1 VRYLIDIS
9 LTYFQG
15 CNKKR
20 VMSKN
25 NFVLTLTRWAILTV
39 LVAAGLLLVAGT
51 THLPML
57 NAYIVAL
64 APSLLLMMLAIAP
77 QLARER
83 GTADSGKG
91 DLLDLRAR
99 LALVVLFLVTIVMAA
114 LDVGR
119 LHLSNHVPLG
129 FSVIALVLYIAGS
142 GFQAWT
148 MSVNSFYSPIIQV
161 QAELGH
167 SVVTRG
173 PYRIL
178 RHPAYFANI
187 VAIPASAL
195 AIGSWI
201 ALIPAALFCAIT
213 VWRARRED
221 AFLKQNLPGYKDYME
236 SVRGGVFP
244 RLSFKL

>member
-1 VRYLIDIS
+1 MFD
-9 LTYFQG
+9 LTNLEG
-15 CNKKR
+15 CNKTLF
-20 VMSKN
+20 MSSNKN
-25 NFVLTLTRWAILTV
+25 LFHILIRWAILMI

-51 THLPML
+51 THLPLL

-64 APSLLLMMLAIAP
+64 APSLLIMMLAVAP
-77 QLARER
+77 QIAQDR
-83 GTADSGKG
+83 GSADGGK
-91 DLLDLRAR
+91 DDVRDIRAR
-99 LALVVLFLVTIVMAA
+99 LALVVLFLLTIFMAA

-119 LHLSNHVPLG
+119 LHLSNQVPLAI
-129 FSVIALVLYIAGS
+129 SVFALLTYIAGS
-142 GFQAWT
+142 GFQAWA
-148 MSVNSFYSPIIQV
+148 MSVNSFYSPVIHV
-161 QAELGH
+161 QAEREH

-201 ALIPAALFCAIT
+201 ALVPAALFCAIT

-221 AFLKQNLPGYKDYME
+221 AFLRQNLPGYKNYME
-236 SVRGGVFP
+236 SVPGGVFP
-244 RLSFKL
+244 RLSFKR

>member
-1 VRYLIDIS
+1 
-9 LTYFQG
+9 
-15 CNKKR
+15 
-20 VMSKN
+20 
-25 NFVLTLTRWAILTV
+25 
-39 LVAAGLLLVAGT
+39 
-51 THLPML
+51 
-57 NAYIVAL
+57 
-64 APSLLLMMLAIAP
+64 
-77 QLARER
+77 
-83 GTADSGKG
+83 
-91 DLLDLRAR
+91 
-99 LALVVLFLVTIVMAA
+99 MAA

-119 LHLSNHVPLG
+119 LHLSSHVSLAL
-129 FSVIALVLYIAGS
+129 SVIALGMYIAGS

-148 MSVNSFYSPIIQV
+148 ISVNSFYSPVIHV

-201 ALIPAALFCAIT
+201 ALIPATLFCAIT

-236 SVRGGVFP
+236 SVPGGVFP

>member
-1 VRYLIDIS
+1 
-9 LTYFQG
+9 
-15 CNKKR
+15 
-20 VMSKN
+20 MSN
-25 NFVLTLTRWAILTV
+25 NGLFRTLTRWAILMI
-39 LVAAGLLLVAGT
+39 LVAAGLFLAAGSP
-51 THLPML
+51 HLPML

-64 APSLLLMMLAIAP
+64 APSLLIMMLAIAP
-77 QLARER
+77 QIAQER
-83 GTADSGKG
+83 GNADGGKD
-91 DLLDLRAR
+91 DLTDRGAR
-99 LALVVLFLVTIVMAA
+99 LALVALFLFTIVMAA

-119 LHLSNHVPLG
+119 MHLSNHVPLAL
-129 FSVIALVLYIAGS
+129 SVIALVMYIAGS
-142 GFQAWT
+142 GFQAWA
-148 MSVNSFYSPIIQV
+148 MSVNAFYSPVIQV

-173 PYRIL
+173 PYRIV

-201 ALIPAALFCAIT
+201 ALIPAILFCAIT

-221 AFLKQNLPGYKDYME
+221 VFLKQNLPGYKDYME
-236 SVRGGVFP
+236 RVPGGVFP